1 MIHINIQI
9 FSTDK
14 SEDSRERDQLRQE
27 RHKDRARERNL
38 ARAAPDKRS
47 RLQRERERDISEQI
61 ALGLPAKSIPNTG
74 EAQFDQRLF
83 NTSKG
88 MDSGYGHDDE
98 YNVYDK
104 PWKDSN
110 SIASHIYRP
119 NKNIDKDTY
128 GDDLEKL
135 VKTNK
140 LGYFYFYILRDVL
153 MFLIILYQNKHDICL
168 IDKYLFEFLINIYF
182 VLDLFL
188 TKSLVEPIDRLRDLV
203 QYNLK
208 KMRRILSVWINS

>member
-1 MIHINIQI
+1 MI
-9 FSTDK
+9 STDK
-14 SEDSRERDQLRQE
+14 AEESRERDQLRQE

-119 NKNIDKDTY
+119 SKNIDKDTY
-128 GDDLEKL
+128 GEDLEKL
-135 VKTNK
+135 VKTNR
-140 LGYFYFYILRDVL
+140 LEYFSFYV
-153 MFLIILYQNKHDICL
+153 HS
-168 IDKYLFEFLINIYF
+168 NI
-182 VLDLFL
+182 
-188 TKSLVEPIDRLRDLV
+188 
-203 QYNLK
+203 
-208 KMRRILSVWINS
+208 

>member
-1 MIHINIQI
+1 M
-9 FSTDK
+9 
-14 SEDSRERDQLRQE
+14 
-27 RHKDRARERNL
+27 

-61 ALGLPAKSIPNTG
+61 ALGLPAKSIPNSG

-110 SIASHIYRP
+110 SIGSHIYRP
-119 NKNIDKDTY
+119 SKNIDKDTY

-135 VKTNK
+135 VKTNRYLIVDIIK
-140 LGYFYFYILRDVL
+140 FNFN
-153 MFLIILYQNKHDICL
+153 FLKTL
-168 IDKYLFEFLINIYF
+168 E
-182 VLDLFL
+182 
-188 TKSLVEPIDRLRDLV
+188 RLRW
-203 QYNLK
+203 
-208 KMRRILSVWINS
+208 RRKFLNKSVLP

>member
-1 MIHINIQI
+1 M
-9 FSTDK
+9 
-14 SEDSRERDQLRQE
+14 
-27 RHKDRARERNL
+27 

-110 SIASHIYRP
+110 SFGSHIYRP
-119 NKNIDKDTY
+119 SKNIDKDTY

-135 VKTNK
+135 VKTNRY
-140 LGYFYFYILRDVL
+140 LYLISRLILRVFSEVFTML
-153 MFLIILYQNKHDICL
+153 HKERSFEL
-168 IDKYLFEFLINIYF
+168 KY
-182 VLDLFL
+182 
-188 TKSLVEPIDRLRDLV
+188 P
-203 QYNLK
+203 
-208 KMRRILSVWINS
+208 

>member
-1 MIHINIQI
+1 M
-9 FSTDK
+9 
-14 SEDSRERDQLRQE
+14 
-27 RHKDRARERNL
+27 

-104 PWKDSN
+104 PWKDGN

-119 NKNIDKDTY
+119 SKNIDKDTY

-135 VKTNK
+135 VKTNRWEHTSAIV
-140 LGYFYFYILRDVL
+140 YSILR
-153 MFLIILYQNKHDICL
+153 MNLIREYARYTH
-168 IDKYLFEFLINIYF
+168 YTGF
-182 VLDLFL
+182 
-188 TKSLVEPIDRLRDLV
+188 
-203 QYNLK
+203 
-208 KMRRILSVWINS
+208 